1 MHRMVLAMR
10 CRKVKINKKDLMKTK
25 GNGLKNPVFPL
36 DTLSTKEDI
45 DKYISETIASK
56 ITIDKGEKNEKT

>member
-1 MHRMVLAMR
+1 MR
-10 CRKVKINKKDLMKTK
+10 INKIDLMKTK

-45 DKYISETIASK
+45 DKYISETIADK
-56 ITIDKGEKNEKT
+56 ITIDKGDKNEKSGIPQSGLQGELV

>member
-1 MHRMVLAMR
+1 MR
-10 CRKVKINKKDLMKTK
+10 INKIDLMKTK

-45 DKYISETIASK
+45 DKYISETIANK